1 MPAMEAEADS
11 EEDTLLVVEDAEAE
25 LDIGVDALS
34 IVYLGS
40 EG

>member
-1 MPAMEAEADS
+1 MEAEADS

-25 LDIGVDALS
+25 LNIGVDVLS
-34 IVYLGS
+34 FVYLGC

>member
-1 MPAMEAEADS
+1 MEVEANS
-11 EEDTLLVVEDAEAE
+11 EGDTLLVVKDAKAE
-25 LDIGVDALS
+25 LNIGVDALS

>member
-1 MPAMEAEADS
+1 MEAEADS
-11 EEDTLLVVEDAEAE
+11 EEDTLLVEDAEAE

-34 IVYLGS
+34 FVYLGS

>member
-1 MPAMEAEADS
+1 
-11 EEDTLLVVEDAEAE
+11 VVEEAEAE